1 MNVSAIPRIVVVVV
15 VAVHVSVRVYVY
27 RVCIIVEGRG
37 SRVEGRGYR
46 LVSAGGCRGQMQCR
60 GHDFFSLAELMAR
73 VIGSHR
79 PRRDLLRK
87 S

>member
-15 VAVHVSVRVYVY
+15 VAVHVSVRVYVC

-37 SRVEGRGYR
+37 YRV
-46 LVSAGGCRGQMQCR
+46 VSAGGCRGQMQCR
-60 GHDFFSLAELMAR
+60 GHDFFPLAELMAR
-73 VIGSHR
+73 VIGSDR